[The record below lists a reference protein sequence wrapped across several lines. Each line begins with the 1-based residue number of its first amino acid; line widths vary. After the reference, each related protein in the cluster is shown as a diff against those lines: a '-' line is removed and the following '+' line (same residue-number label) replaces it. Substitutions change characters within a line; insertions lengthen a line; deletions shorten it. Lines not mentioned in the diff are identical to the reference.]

1 MKNQNKNQNAITEKT
16 ATSAERWGRVP
27 KLGEVEMTFT
37 LLPVTLKVTEGK
49 KSVKKIEKFAPFALW
64 GKAGRAPLCA
74 FGIPHSVYNKDEGTL
89 FLRAA
94 FAAHE
99 NAGKISLSKY
109 WEGQY
114 ASARGNLHKKAEKRL
129 EKLEKVHQRGR
140 DLFLA
145 GKAENAG
152 KQWDKLPE
160 KLEDLRKT
168 VNDLA

>member
-1 MKNQNKNQNAITEKT
+1 MKTKNQNAITEKA
-16 ATSAERWGRVP
+16 ATSAERWGNVP
-27 KLGEVEMTFT
+27 KLGEVEITFT
-37 LLPVTLKVTEGK
+37 LLPITLKVSEGK
-49 KSVKKIEKFAPFALW
+49 KGVKRIEKFAPFALW
-64 GKAGRAPLCA
+64 GKTGRAPLCA
-74 FGIPHSVYNKDEGTL
+74 FGIEHGIYGKDEGTL
-89 FLRAA
+89 FLRAT

-99 NAGKISLSKY
+99 SAGKVLLSKY

-114 ASARGNLHKKAEKRL
+114 SAARSNLHSKAEKRL
-129 EKLEKVHQRGR
+129 EKLEKVQKEGR